1 MIYNKLGKTSLQVRV
16 LKPLKFM
23 RAIIEQYNYK
33 DIAKINDSLIEY
45 RNILDYQNIFAS
57 KEWLL
62 SFLETYKSEN
72 NFLIQSINGGNYFS
86 LSLFRDE
93 LIFTGDPFNDF
104 NSVFTKD
111 VINLYDFP
119 EIVGYFLKL
128 NYRIK
133 WNNLFEGPL
142 IENLEKIDQINDGIT
157 CLKIDGLPKAYDYD
171 ALVSNR
177 IRKMYERFSDNLSF
191 HRIFA
196 DEIRDTPAVLYNL
209 LQMRQE
215 KLLDRKQNEYNTSF
229 ENKFNEFI
237 IKLTRY
243 DSLGENLFIDY
254 CMDKNTSIIV
264 SSSLNFVKDKK
275 IICYLRAHAQ
285 SKNNISYGLILDY
298 WSNKKNLEDGIKI
311 IDFTRG
317 NEFYKYRLGA
327 VEYKLKNFV
336 TI

>member
-1 MIYNKLGKTSLQVRV
+1 
-16 LKPLKFM
+16 M

-33 DIAKINDSLIEY
+33 DIIKINDSLIEY
-45 RNILDYQNIFAS
+45 RNMLDYRNIFAS

-62 SFLETYKSEN
+62 AFLETYKPEN
-72 NFLIQSINGGNYFS
+72 NFLIRSNGGNYFS
-86 LSLFRDE
+86 LSLFRDK

-111 VINLYDFP
+111 VSNLYDFSG
-119 EIVGYFLKL
+119 IVDYFLKL

-133 WNNLFEGPL
+133 WDNLFETSL
-142 IENLEKIDQINDGIT
+142 IEDLKRISQVNNGII
-157 CLKIDGLPKAYDYD
+157 CLKIDSWPKTFDYD
-171 ALVSNR
+171 ALASNR

-196 DEIRDTPAVLYNL
+196 DEIKDTPGILDNL

-215 KLLDRKQNEYNTSF
+215 KLLDRKQNEYNASF
-229 ENKFNEFI
+229 ENEFNEFI
-237 IKLTRY
+237 IKLAGS

-254 CMDKNTSIIV
+254 CIDKNSTAIM
-264 SSSLNFVKDKK
+264 SSSLNFIKDKK
-275 IICYLRAHAQ
+275 IICYLRAHTK
-285 SKNNISYGLILDY
+285 SENNISYGLILDY

-317 NEFYKYRLGA
+317 NESYKYRLGA
-327 VEYKLKNFV
+327 MEYQLKNFV
-336 TI
+336 I